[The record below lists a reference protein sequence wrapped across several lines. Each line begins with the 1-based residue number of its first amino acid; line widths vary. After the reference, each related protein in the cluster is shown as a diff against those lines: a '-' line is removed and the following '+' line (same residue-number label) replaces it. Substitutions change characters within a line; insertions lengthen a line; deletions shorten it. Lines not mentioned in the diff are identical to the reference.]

1 MIGRLENGGRIT
13 TRQPNEVL
21 IKVPIRL
28 FERVGY
34 LFCRPLGRG
43 VVVRHGSTV
52 TTVPLEGGAQG
63 KHPGREGIRRL
74 ARRAPRLGDTTAMF
88 AIGSRFPQQPTCLLS
103 VAFPSYG
110 VRACRPPRLG
120 FDGLRSRRSPRNP
133 SASQWSVSSFLIR
146 AESERRSA
154 RAA

>member
-52 TTVPLEGGAQG
+52 TTVPLEGVAQG
-63 KHPGREGIRRL
+63 KHPDGEGMRRL
-74 ARRAPRLGDTTAMF
+74 AGRPRALVILPR
-88 AIGSRFPQQPTCLLS
+88 C
-103 VAFPSYG
+103 
-110 VRACRPPRLG
+110 
-120 FDGLRSRRSPRNP
+120 LRSGL
-133 SASQWSVSSFLIR
+133 VFHSSLP
-146 AESERRSA
+146 AYYL
-154 RAA
+154 